1 MNLYNITIPGRPVP
15 KGRPRVAR
23 KGRGYVF
30 YTPKETKHYE
40 QAVCLAA
47 REVCKKPLEGP
58 VAVKLRLYFRKKG
71 NVPDCDNC
79 AKSILDGLNGVAYQ
93 DDIQVKHLVV
103 DVYRDTPER
112 AEIEVGSLKREEVV

>member
-1 MNLYNITIPGRPVP
+1 M
-15 KGRPRVAR
+15 
-23 KGRGYVF
+23 
-30 YTPKETKHYE
+30 
-40 QAVCLAA
+40 
-47 REVCKKPLEGP
+47 
-58 VAVKLRLYFRKKG
+58 RLYFRKKG